1 MTCIPVGDRM
11 GLYFLLQ
18 SAAKAIKMAMAVDR
32 LGNIMK
38 NSGAAAI
45 FITGQSADNKTGP
58 KP

>member
-38 NSGAAAI
+38 NSGVAAI
-45 FITGQSADNKTGP
+45 SLPSAAKAIKMAWP
-58 KP
+58 